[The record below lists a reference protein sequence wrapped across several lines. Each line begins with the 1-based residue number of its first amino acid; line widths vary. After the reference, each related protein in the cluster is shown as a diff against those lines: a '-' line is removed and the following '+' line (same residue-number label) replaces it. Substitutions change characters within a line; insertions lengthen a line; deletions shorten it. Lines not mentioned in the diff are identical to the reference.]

1 MSFYCPINVNSFS
14 LTLLKGTVFLDFF
27 SLFFIKFILFGLLIQ
42 YSYAKEIQKKLNV
55 LQIWAKQLRSFVDTT
70 VSNFVVIQWSQ
81 TLFKG

>member
-42 YSYAKEIQKKLNV
+42 YSYAKEIQKK
-55 LQIWAKQLRSFVDTT
+55 IECFADMGKTT
-70 VSNFVVIQWSQ
+70 PQFR
-81 TLFKG
+81 